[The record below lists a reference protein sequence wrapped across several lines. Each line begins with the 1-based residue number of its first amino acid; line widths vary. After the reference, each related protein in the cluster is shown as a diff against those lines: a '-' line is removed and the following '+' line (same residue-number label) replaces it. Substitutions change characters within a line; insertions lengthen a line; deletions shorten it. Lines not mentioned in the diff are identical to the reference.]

1 MMPDA
6 EFDSFLTIGMT
17 GPATIPGAISTIGID
32 FASWTESSG
41 ISADNGAVRATPHL
55 HTPGLPT
62 ILLAGSELSALGAFW
77 RRFSSWTLSTAVRR
91 TR

>member
-55 HTPGLPT
+55 HT
-62 ILLAGSELSALGAFW
+62 LASP
-77 RRFSSWTLSTAVRR
+77 RFLWLDLIQAHSMFFGVGFLHGP
-91 TR
+91 